1 MSSGSVFDCSF
12 SADDNHIISCSF
24 DRCVKVWECGP
35 YEPEDDRRRRMLPL
49 LFDSAPALLLTFL
62 KNSAQSSAATRT

>member
-35 YEPEDDRRRRMLPL
+35 YEPEDDRRRRKV
-49 LFDSAPALLLTFL
+49 SHII
-62 KNSAQSSAATRT
+62 